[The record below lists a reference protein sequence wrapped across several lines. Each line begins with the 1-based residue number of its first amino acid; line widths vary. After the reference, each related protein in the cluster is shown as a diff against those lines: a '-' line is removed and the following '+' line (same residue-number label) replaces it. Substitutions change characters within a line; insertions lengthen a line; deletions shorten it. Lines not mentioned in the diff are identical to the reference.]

1 MKQAGFTIIELAVT
15 MLVIGIV
22 VTLTAPAFSEF
33 MMSQRRI
40 DAAQQLASGIR
51 TARTEAILR
60 SQPVVIRAIDE
71 DWSKGWQIV
80 VDPKN
85 SEDDL
90 VLTERTRSGKVPIF
104 GNSHFVRQIRFN
116 ALGVPA
122 GNGFVAGRLFIC
134 DTKKAVSHH
143 AVVMAKTGRV
153 QIESETNTEELCG

>member
-33 MMSQRRI
+33 LMSQRRI

-60 SQPVVIRAIDE
+60 SQPVVIRAIDK
-71 DWSKGWQIV
+71 DWGKGWQIV
-80 VDPKN
+80 VDPKG

-104 GNSHFVRQIRFN
+104 GNRHLVRQIRFN
-116 ALGVPA
+116 PLGVPA
-122 GNGFVAGRLFIC
+122 GNGALAGTLFIC
-134 DTKKAVSHH
+134 DTKEAVSHH
-143 AVVMAKTGRV
+143 AVVMAWTGRV
-153 QIESETNTEELCG
+153 RIESETKPEELCG

>member
-15 MLVIGIV
+15 MLIIGIV

-33 MMSQRRI
+33 LMSQRRI

-60 SQPVVIRAIDE
+60 GQPVVIRAINE
-71 DWSKGWQIV
+71 DWSQGWQIV
-80 VDPKN
+80 VDPKG

-104 GNSHFVRQIRFN
+104 GNLHLVRQIRFN
-116 ALGVPA
+116 SLGVPSDK
-122 GNGFVAGRLFIC
+122 GSVSGRLFIC
-134 DTKKAVSHH
+134 ATKEAVSHH
-143 AVVMAKTGRV
+143 AVIMAWTGRV
-153 QIESETNTEELCG
+153 RIESETKPEELCG